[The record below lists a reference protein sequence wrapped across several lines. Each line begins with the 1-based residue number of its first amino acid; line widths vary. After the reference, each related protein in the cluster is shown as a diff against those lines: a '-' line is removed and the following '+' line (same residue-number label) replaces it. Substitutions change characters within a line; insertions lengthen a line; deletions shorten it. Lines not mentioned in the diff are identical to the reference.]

1 VHKNSSPSRQWA
13 ELSFSK
19 CRETKRGRQWEG
31 EAKRERQ
38 AQESCEDLIEADADS
53 TDVRAT
59 RHGWHAPPGDTAAGE
74 TAAGETAAGRVT
86 SHTAAGGTAH
96 AHAH

>member
-1 VHKNSSPSRQWA
+1 MSG
-13 ELSFSK
+13 SK
-19 CRETKRGRQWEG
+19 CRETKRGGKWEG
-31 EAKRERQ
+31 GAKRERQ

-53 TDVRAT
+53 TDVRAR
-59 RHGWHAPPGDTAAGE
+59 RHGWHAPPGD